1 MMPQVTERQRM
12 SGRNTRAL
20 QVLVL
25 LMVWIAACGPPRYD
39 LTVRVTETDGTAIP
53 EASVTLLEL
62 QDVQVTDEAGEASWT
77 DLEADTIVLYVSAEG
92 YMAYAGKIEL
102 ARGHSET
109 VVMLERAP
117 IDPDVLGP

>member
-1 MMPQVTERQRM
+1 M

-25 LMVWIAACGPPRYD
+25 LILWVAACGPPRYD
-39 LTVRVTETDGTAIP
+39 LIVRVTETDGTAIP

-62 QDVQVTDEAGEASWT
+62 QDVRLTDEAGEASWT
-77 DLEADTIVLYVSAEG
+77 DLEADTAVLYVSVEG

-102 ARGHSET
+102 ARGHNET
-109 VVMLERAP
+109 AILLERAP